1 MWQKLSF
8 DLTMNLDLCE
18 KMGSVFLN
26 VVILPYISI
35 TIKYSCVGQKYPK
48 LCIQKCKYLH
58 ISDETS

>member
-35 TIKYSCVGQKYPK
+35 TIKYSCVGQKHPK
-48 LCIQKCKYLH
+48 LCIQKC
-58 ISDETS
+58 